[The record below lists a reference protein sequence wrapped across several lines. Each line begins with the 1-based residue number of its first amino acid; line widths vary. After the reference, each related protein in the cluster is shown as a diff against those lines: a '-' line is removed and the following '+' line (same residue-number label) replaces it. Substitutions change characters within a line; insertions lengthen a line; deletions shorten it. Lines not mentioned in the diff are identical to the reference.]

1 MNYIKTG
8 LIISTIII
16 FLSMIF
22 LQYDVFGVNTIK
34 DVFIIPAFIINASLI
49 FKIFRNKKQTTE

>member
-1 MNYIKTG
+1 MNYIKIG
-8 LIISTIII
+8 LTISTIII

-22 LQYDVFGVNTIK
+22 LQYDIFGVNTIK
-34 DVFIIPAFIINASLI
+34 DVFTIPALIINASLI